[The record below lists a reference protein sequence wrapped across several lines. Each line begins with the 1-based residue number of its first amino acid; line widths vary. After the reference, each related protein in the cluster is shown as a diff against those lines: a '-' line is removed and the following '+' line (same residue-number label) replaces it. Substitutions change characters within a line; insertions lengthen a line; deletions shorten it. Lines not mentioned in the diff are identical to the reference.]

1 MSKKITRQRQGS
13 KLNVSKMM
21 ANAKALEEKESHS
34 ATSAEPSNV
43 IDPLAETAAVAT
55 GDAAVSSPAPSD
67 ADLEKN
73 DIQPEEPSSP
83 KRPAHGDPEEHDGP
97 ERVDHV
103 VTEPEGR
110 ADEEHDGGARADH
123 VDSADVLHD
132 RTLVDD
138 LVETALAEGVQRN
151 VDDALAASEAPD
163 RYTAGGADDH
173 GIDEEARRLIEEAL
187 ADAGFQQTA
196 EDGEDDPSDYDDG
209 SEDGDEEEWTEEQ
222 LKTFDQLEEEDVLAD
237 SDSAGAVRV
246 LDNIVVYETENW
258 MNEQTGKPYNRIR
271 LRQQPPTIKFKQHVS
286 GDETGE
292 YDSEVT
298 LVVTRKL
305 AMQLGTLF
313 DAIVASYDGRPIE
326 DKDKQPVTLESVKKW
341 LSDQWKY
348 EPGKVIVV
356 CVLAALIVVLGVY
369 AKFAVH

>member
-1 MSKKITRQRQGS
+1 MGKKIIRQRQGS

-34 ATSAEPSNV
+34 ATSAEPESV
-43 IDPLAETAAVAT
+43 IDPLAETTAVDT
-55 GDAAVSSPAPSD
+55 VDAAVSSTAPAD
-67 ADLEKN
+67 AELEK
-73 DIQPEEPSSP
+73 DAIQPEEPSAP
-83 KRPAHGDPEEHDGP
+83 ARPAPADPEEHDGP
-97 ERVDHV
+97 ES
-103 VTEPEGR
+103 
-110 ADEEHDGGARADH
+110 ADH
-123 VDSADVLHD
+123 VDSADILHD
-132 RTLVDD
+132 RKRVDD
-138 LVETALAEGVQRN
+138 LVKTALADGVQRS
-151 VDDALAASEAPD
+151 VDDALAAGEATG
-163 RYTAGGADDH
+163 RGAAANDDDDH
-173 GIDEEARRLIEEAL
+173 GIDEEARRLIDEAL
-187 ADAGFQQTA
+187 ADAGFTPTA
-196 EDGEDDPSDYDDG
+196 EDDEDDPSDYDHG
-209 SEDGDEEEWTEEQ
+209 SEDDEEEWSEEQ

-326 DKDKQPVTLESVKKW
+326 DKDKQPVTLESAKKW

-356 CVLAALIVVLGVY
+356 CVLAALVVILGVY

>member
-1 MSKKITRQRQGS
+1 MGKKITRQRHGG
-13 KLNVSKMM
+13 KINVSKMM
-21 ANAKALEEKESHS
+21 ANAKALEKKEAHS
-34 ATSAEPSNV
+34 ATSAEPSSAEPSSV
-43 IDPLAETAAVAT
+43 VDPLAETAAAAT
-55 GDAAVSSPAPSD
+55 GNAAVSSTAAHADPEKNAVEPLVDLRDEEPAH

-73 DIQPEEPSSP
+73 DSPE
-83 KRPAHGDPEEHDGP
+83 
-97 ERVDHV
+97 
-103 VTEPEGR
+103 
-110 ADEEHDGGARADH
+110 RADH
-123 VDSADVLHD
+123 VDSVDILHD
-132 RTLVDD
+132 RKLVND
-138 LVETALAEGVQRN
+138 LVETALADGVHRSG
-151 VDDALAASEAPD
+151 DGDHAAGEALGHDSRRDA
-163 RYTAGGADDH
+163 AGGDDDH
-173 GIDEEARRLIEEAL
+173 SIDEEARRLIEEAL
-187 ADAGFQQTA
+187 ADAGIQQPA
-196 EDGEDDPSDYDDG
+196 EDVEDDEDGLPDYDDG
-209 SEDGDEEEWTEEQ
+209 SEDGEEEWTEEQ

-326 DKDKQPVTLESVKKW
+326 DKNKQPVTIESAKKW

-356 CVLAALIVVLGVY
+356 CVLAALVVVLGVY

>member
-1 MSKKITRQRQGS
+1 MGKKIRRQRQGS
-13 KLNVSKMM
+13 KINVSKMR
-21 ANAKALEEKESHS
+21 ANAKALEEKDSHS
-34 ATSAEPSNV
+34 ATSAESSSV
-43 IDPLAETAAVAT
+43 VDPAKTAAVAT
-55 GDAAVSSPAPSD
+55 GDTAVSSPAH

-73 DIQPEEPSSP
+73 DGS
-83 KRPAHGDPEEHDGP
+83 
-97 ERVDHV
+97 ERS
-103 VTEPEGR
+103 G
-110 ADEEHDGGARADH
+110 H
-123 VDSADVLHD
+123 VDSAASTHD
-132 RTLVDD
+132 RKPVAD
-138 LVETALAEGVQRN
+138 LVETALADGVHRSG
-151 VDDALAASEAPD
+151 DGERDAGEAPGQ
-163 RYTAGGADDH
+163 AAVSSEPGGVDSTPA
-173 GIDEEARRLIEEAL
+173 IDEETRRLIEEAL
-187 ADAGFQQTA
+187 AGADVPQPT
-196 EDGEDDPSDYDDG
+196 EDSLPDHDHD
-209 SEDGDEEEWTEEQ
+209 SEDEEEEWSEEQ

-271 LRQQPPTIKFKQHVS
+271 LRQQPPTIKFKQHVT

-305 AMQLGTLF
+305 AMQLGSLF

-348 EPGKVIVV
+348 EPGKVIIV
-356 CVLAALIVVLGVY
+356 CVLAVLVVILGVY
-369 AKFAVH
+369 AKFAVR